1 MLWALV
7 FAKAL
12 VLVYAESLVSGICRE
27 SGPGMRRGWSQC
39 VDCDGLGIDA
49 IVVSCE
55 W

>member
-27 SGPGMRRGWSQC
+27 SGPGMRGGWSQC

-49 IVVSCE
+49 IV